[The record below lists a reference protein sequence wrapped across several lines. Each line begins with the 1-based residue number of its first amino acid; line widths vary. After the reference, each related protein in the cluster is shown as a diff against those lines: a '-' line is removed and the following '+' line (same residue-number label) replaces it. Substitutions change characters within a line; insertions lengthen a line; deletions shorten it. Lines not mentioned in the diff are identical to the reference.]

1 MKKIAQ
7 VLDIAIAGKIRIHRN
22 LSYEAYFSEY
32 SRENDGRVIL
42 STYSFNA
49 YAFGSFEKLMPFSI
63 LQIAKNKE
71 EAATK
76 FVKRFPL
83 YVVYLVPELHVKA
96 CWFARSRKMLI
107 GSENLYGGTADY
119 EELSCEF
126 EVPASN
132 MKEAVKLAFDNDKRE
147 YLRAQYT
154 ADDVHIYDDG
164 YHGVSGKAY
173 LPCHRETEYWKRI
186 SSNDKVRE
194 VGPHYIYCI
203 LEYQLEEQVC
213 YLAFDRH
220 YQFCGEL
227 APNAFQLLKNSFRVR
242 RQNFSFL
249 EPGQSLLPSSPL
261 KDYFAKF
268 HPIACQHKARYAHY
282 LDYDT

>member
-1 MKKIAQ
+1 MQKIAQ
-7 VLDIAIAGKIRIHRN
+7 VLDIAITEKIRIHRN

-32 SRENDGRVIL
+32 SRETDGRVIL

-49 YAFGSFEKLMPFSI
+49 YAFISFEKLMPFSI

-71 EAATK
+71 EAATQ
-76 FVKRFPL
+76 FVRRFPL

-96 CWFARSRKMLI
+96 CWFTKSRKMLI

-132 MKEAVKLAFDNDKRE
+132 TKEAVTLAFGSDKRE
-147 YLRAQYT
+147 YLRVQYT
-154 ADDVHIYDDG
+154 AEDVHIYDHG
-164 YHGVSGKAY
+164 CHGVSGKAY
-173 LPCHRETEYWKRI
+173 LPCHRETEYWKGI
-186 SSNDKVRE
+186 GSNDKVQE
-194 VGPHYIYCI
+194 VGPHYVYCI
-203 LEYQLEEQVC
+203 LEYQLEHQVF

-227 APNAFQLLKNSFRVR
+227 APDAFQLLHKKFRVK
-242 RQNFSFL
+242 RQEFSFL
-249 EPGQSLLPSSPL
+249 SPGQSLLSSSPL

-268 HPIACQHKARYAHY
+268 HPIAYQHEATYAHY
-282 LDYDT
+282 LDYGT